1 MKKILALVSFLLLAA
16 ACTTQPST
24 NMSTN
29 SNANIRMSKPAAPSE
44 ADMIVKEKAAWDTIK
59 KKDYDAFGNMLASDY
74 TEVEDNGVFD
84 KAGIIADVKDLNLT
98 DATFSDWKMLPID
111 SDAVILTYQTTLKAT
126 YKGSEVPPGPYRSAA
141 VWVNRDGKWL
151 DFYYQQTPVKP
162 PMPAPSASTSPSK
175 TETTTASP
183 AAKPAETGPD
193 PIADEKLVW
202 DAIKSRN
209 YDGFAALLAPDSG
222 AGDLPGDAAGHSE
235 YGTRATHHDLGESQ
249 WQMAGAPA
257 RGHSRSEA
265 SAEIAGDA
273 KHEDVTAVLR
283 GHGSVRS
290 RMSIAAMIDSNP
302 SSRGATHGCRSSGA
316 NHIIRAAA
324 L

>member
-1 MKKILALVSFLLLAA
+1 MKKILALVCFLIFAS
-16 ACTTQPST
+16 ACMTQPTSNT
-24 NMSTN
+24 GMT
-29 SNANIRMSKPAAPSE
+29 NANTATSKPAAPSE

-59 KKDYDAFGNMLASDY
+59 QKDYDAFGNMLASDY

-126 YKGSEVPPGPYRSAA
+126 YKGSEVAPGPYRSAA

-162 PMPAPSASTSPSK
+162 PMPAPSSSMSPSK

-202 DAIKSRN
+202 NAIKSKN
-209 YDGFAALLAPDSG
+209 YDGFAALLAPESIELEPDGFYDKTGSVKNVSMFDFSKFELSDWKSGRIDS
-222 AGDLPGDAAGHSE
+222 DAALVTYLVTPPAAPNMGPERHTTIWVNRNGKWLALMHV
-235 YGTRATHHDLGESQ
+235 GTPVAKP
-249 WQMAGAPA
+249 APK
-257 RGHSRSEA
+257 SEA
-265 SAEIAGDA
+265 MPTM
-273 KHEDVTAVLR
+273 K
-283 GHGSVRS
+283 
-290 RMSIAAMIDSNP
+290 M
-302 SSRGATHGCRSSGA
+302 
-316 NHIIRAAA
+316 
-324 L
+324 